1 MPSRARLPFLILL
14 FLALLLAPCAASQR
28 AVIPRKAERAPL
40 PVDFNPYRV
49 LRAYRGASQKDIRS
63 AYRRALNV
71 MGRAAAKGGHGQA
84 ASEEDALLMQ
94 QIKLAYEVLS
104 DEGWKAEWDAANPA
118 ESSPTPLP
126 EWEKERDL

>member
-1 MPSRARLPFLILL
+1 MPSIKLC
-14 FLALLLAPCAASQR
+14 ALLLLLFVSSTVCAPAR
-28 AVIPRKAERAPL
+28 AVVPRKAPRQAL
-40 PVDFNPYRV
+40 PADFNPYRV

-71 MGRAAAKGGHGQA
+71 MGRSAAKGGHGQE
-84 ASEEDALLMQ
+84 ASAEDAALME

-104 DEGWKAEWDAANPA
+104 DDEWKAEWDAANPA